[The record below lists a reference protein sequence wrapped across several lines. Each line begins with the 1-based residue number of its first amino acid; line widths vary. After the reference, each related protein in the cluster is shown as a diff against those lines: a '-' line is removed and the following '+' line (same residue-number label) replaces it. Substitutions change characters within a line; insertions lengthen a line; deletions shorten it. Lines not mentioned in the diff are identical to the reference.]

1 MRIKCR
7 PHRGGLE
14 ESIALQKEFN
24 SIEEMFK
31 YIESESYSSIL
42 GIYLYKA
49 GDLSIGESL
58 GKDDRIDWKETRYI
72 LTKRCGMLIYDTPQ
86 CIGMCSIEEE

>member
-1 MRIKCR
+1 M
-7 PHRGGLE
+7 
-14 ESIALQKEFN
+14 ALQKEFK

-49 GDLSIGESL
+49 EDLSIGESL

-86 CIGMCSIEEE
+86 CIGMCSIEEGDI